1 MGKVL
6 LLYAS
11 MTGNTEAIAHIIRE
25 AVEKHGHEVLTK
37 TFEMDPIDAAELA
50 DYDGLLVGTYSEDD
64 GELPFEVEDFYEE
77 LEDVDITGMAAGVFG
92 SGDSIY
98 DTFGG
103 AANLMGDRL
112 EAKQARLAPERLIV
126 DLEPDEEDAVRCRTF
141 ADVFCGMLE
150 DRLRRGLMVIE

>member
-11 MTGNTEAIAHIIRE
+11 MTGNTELMANIIAE
-25 AVEKHGHEVLTK
+25 TVEKRGHDVVIK
-37 TFEMDPIDAAELA
+37 TFEMDPIEVEELA

-77 LEDVDITGMAAGVFG
+77 LDDVAINGMVAGVFG
-92 SGDSIY
+92 SGDSVY

-112 EAKQARLAPERLIV
+112 KAKQTKLVPKRLIV
-126 DLEPDEEDAVRCRTF
+126 DLEPDDEDADRCRQY
-141 ADVFCGMLE
+141 AGVFCGMLE
-150 DRLRRGLMVIE
+150 DSIKSGGA